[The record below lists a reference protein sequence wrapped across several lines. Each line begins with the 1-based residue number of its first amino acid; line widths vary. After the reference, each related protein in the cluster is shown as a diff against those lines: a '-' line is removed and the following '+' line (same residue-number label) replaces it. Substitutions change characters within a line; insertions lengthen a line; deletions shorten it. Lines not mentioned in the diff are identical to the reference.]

1 MRETSLF
8 CLQFP
13 ERFCLKKVVV
23 LKDITASV
31 SPDLEAG
38 SESSV
43 SVERRPVYL
52 LKPLATPFCIRSVQ
66 KMGMLFVERVSVV
79 LGKSETFSLVVVHLF
94 SRLTVV
100 NCIAGPPTQVS
111 PQAQLRRAGW
121 LSTGSCKAGRK
132 QHHRGE
138 FGVTERD

>member
-1 MRETSLF
+1 
-8 CLQFP
+8 
-13 ERFCLKKVVV
+13 
-23 LKDITASV
+23 
-31 SPDLEAG
+31 
-38 SESSV
+38 
-43 SVERRPVYL
+43 
-52 LKPLATPFCIRSVQ
+52 
-66 KMGMLFVERVSVV
+66 MGVLFVERVSVVLGKSETFSLVSVV

-138 FGVTERD
+138 FGVTERA